1 MAERRSLEKRPLDD
15 DPPSPPSALMAEG
28 PAPAKL
34 VKSDAQDDSPPSS
47 DADSQ
52 QPTAQPQNKTAITI
66 RLGATKQKQKDGISL
81 RPKKADVAAAFNESD
96 SEPEEMPPEAKMRMK
111 NIGRDTP
118 TSAGP
123 NSFNKSKH
131 GFSDNQRQW
140 ERKMKGKG
148 EEIKPEGN

>member
-1 MAERRSLEKRPLDD
+1 
-15 DPPSPPSALMAEG
+15 MAEG

-34 VKSDAQDDSPPSS
+34 VKSDAQDDSPSS

-52 QPTAQPQNKTAITI
+52 QPTAQPQSKTAITI
-66 RLGATKQKQKDGISL
+66 RLGATKQKDVIPL

-140 ERKMKGKG
+140 ERKIKGKG
-148 EEIKPEGN
+148 EEIKPEEN